1 MKSISHTKR
10 HIAVVG
16 AGPGGL
22 ACAMLLASHGYQVD
36 LFEKQPVVGG
46 RTSQLKLGAYRF
58 DRGATFFMMPQ
69 LLEELFQAAGRQ
81 LKDYVNIAP
90 VDPLYTLQFPD
101 LQFRPGASQ
110 AETMRVIEHAF
121 PGEAGGYERFMQEER
136 IKFERL
142 MPLLQTDFSSWTQL
156 LSPYVAK
163 AIPYLHATESVYS
176 RLSQYFNDDRLKLA
190 FTFQAKY
197 LGMSPWECPGT
208 FTMLSFLEHE
218 YGLHHPIGGVNQLC
232 LAMAKV
238 IEEYGG
244 VIHTGTPVQRVLTNG
259 RKATG
264 IQLDDGEKLEYDH
277 VVLNADFGTAM
288 TKLFEPG
295 LLRRY
300 SARKLAAKKYSCSTA
315 MLYLGVKRKL
325 DLPHHLVRFPA
336 NYRTNVEDIFQRG
349 VLSADPSLYVHNP
362 SALDPT
368 LAPEGHSSLY
378 VLMPTAN
385 CGAPIDWRSQKELL
399 RERMYTVLE
408 EQLGLSGLEGDVEE
422 ELLWL
427 PDDWRDQLDVY
438 EGATFNLAHNLQQ
451 MTLFRPHNRFE
462 EIDKV
467 WLVGGGTHP
476 GSGLPTIFESG
487 RITARLIMREDGFH
501 QEHWQQLLPPAL
513 VKGGRR

>member
-1 MKSISHTKR
+1 MRSLSHSRR
-10 HIAVVG
+10 HVAIVG

-22 ACAMLLASHGYQVD
+22 ACAMLLAANGYQVD

-58 DRGATFFMMPQ
+58 DRGPTFYMMPQ

-81 LKDYVNIAP
+81 LKDYVDIAP
-90 VDPLYTLQFPD
+90 VDPLYTLQFSD

-110 AETMRVIEHAF
+110 AETMKVIEQAF
-121 PGEAGGYERFMQEER
+121 PGESAGYERFMQDER
-136 IKFERL
+136 NKFNHL

-163 AIPYLHATESVYS
+163 AIPYLHATESVYE
-176 RLSQYFNDDRLKLA
+176 RLSKYYKDERLKLA

-208 FTMLSFLEHE
+208 FTMLSYLEHE

-232 LAMAKV
+232 SAMARV
-238 IEEYGG
+238 IKEYGG
-244 VIHTGTPVQRVLTNG
+244 RIHTGTSVHRVLTDG
-259 RKATG
+259 KRAIG
-264 IQLDDGEKLEYDH
+264 IQLEDREKLEYDH

-295 LLRRY
+295 VLHKY
-300 SARKLAAKKYSCSTA
+300 SARKVASKKYSCSTA

-336 NYRTNVEDIFQRG
+336 DYRTNVEDIFMKG
-349 VLSADPSLYVHNP
+349 KLSEDPSLYVHNP
-362 SALDPT
+362 SVLDPT

-385 CGAPIDWRSQKELL
+385 CAAPIDWRSHKERL
-399 RERMYTVLE
+399 RERMYTILE

-438 EGATFNLAHNLQQ
+438 EGATFNLAHHLKQ

-462 EIDKV
+462 ELNKV

-487 RITARLIMREDGFH
+487 RITARLMMKEDGFS
-501 QEHWQQLLPPAL
+501 QEQRNRLLPPAL
-513 VKGGRR
+513 VKGGRG

>member
-1 MKSISHTKR
+1 MTSLSRTVAI
-10 HIAVVG
+10 VG

-22 ACAMLLASHGYQVD
+22 ACAMLLAANGYQVD
-36 LFEKQPVVGG
+36 LYEKQPVVGG
-46 RTSQLKLGAYRF
+46 RTSQLKLGDYRF

-69 LLEELFQAAGRQ
+69 LLEEIFQAVGRQ
-81 LKDYVNIAP
+81 LKDYVDVAP
-90 VDPLYTLQFPD
+90 VNPLYTLQYSD
-101 LQFRPGASQ
+101 LQFQPGASH
-110 AETMRVIEHAF
+110 AETMKAIEQAF
-121 PGEAGGYERFMQEER
+121 PGESAGYERFMQDER
-136 IKFERL
+136 IKFDRI

-163 AIPYLHATESVYS
+163 AIPYLNATESVYQ
-176 RLSQYFNDDRLKLA
+176 RLSRYFKDDRLKLA

-208 FTMLSFLEHE
+208 FTMLSYLEHE
-218 YGLHHPIGGVNQLC
+218 FGLHHPIGGVNQLC
-232 LAMAKV
+232 SAMARV
-238 IEEYGG
+238 IQEYDGR
-244 VIHTGTPVQRVLTNG
+244 IFTQTPVHRVLTKG
-259 RKATG
+259 GTAVG
-264 IQLDDGEKLEYDH
+264 IQLEDGEKVSYDH

-288 TKLFEPG
+288 TKLFEPEQ
-295 LLRRY
+295 LHKY

-336 NYRTNVEDIFQRG
+336 NYRTNVEDIFRRG
-349 VLSADPSLYVHNP
+349 VLSKDPSLYVHNP

-385 CGAPIDWRSQKELL
+385 CTAAIDWRGQRDLL
-399 RERMYTVLE
+399 REQMYTILE
-408 EQLGLSGLEGDVEE
+408 DQLGLSGLEGDVEE

-451 MTLFRPHNRFE
+451 MTYFRPRNRFE
-462 EIDKV
+462 EIDNV

-487 RITARLIMREDGFH
+487 RITARLMMKEDGFH
-501 QEHWQQLLPPAL
+501 QSQWEQLLPPSL
-513 VKGGRR
+513 VKGGSR